1 MASIIFLAITTKVLL
16 SIGTIL
22 IQRLEQLT
30 TVGHGLSLKTKR
42 YSMTKRTHG
51 WCMAGSIIG
60 GKRYHF
66 NESDGHLDTI
76 YGNNIVVDHY
86 VNWTLGIAEDDSHGY
101 DQLFRWNELGD
112 YDCSSLVV
120 SALRQAGLDT
130 GGAT

>member
-1 MASIIFLAITTKVLL
+1 MV
-16 SIGTIL
+16 
-22 IQRLEQLT
+22 
-30 TVGHGLSLKTKR
+30 
-42 YSMTKRTHG
+42 YG
-51 WCMAGSIIG
+51 WLDYR

-86 VNWTLGIAEDDSHGY
+86 INWTLGIAEDDSHGY

-130 GGAT
+130 GGANIHRQHEIKSDG